1 VVVQIDKTLKKVGGS
16 VMLPIP
22 PEILRQMDLQAEQ
35 VVRLSSEA
43 GRFYVEPVAT
53 KPAPDA
59 VEFMARFTDKY
70 DEAFR
75 NLAQR

>member
-1 VVVQIDKTLKKVGGS
+1 MQVEKTLKKVGGS
-16 VMLPIP
+16 VVLTIP
-22 PEILRQMDLQAEQ
+22 PEILRQLHLRADQ

-43 GRFYVEPVAT
+43 GRFYVEPVAQ
-53 KPAPDA
+53 KPEPDA
-59 VEFMARFTDKY
+59 VEFMARFTEKY

>member
-1 VVVQIDKTLKKVGGS
+1 MQTERTLKKVGGS

-22 PEILRQMDLQAEQ
+22 PEILREMHLEADQT
-35 VVRLSSEA
+35 VTVSSEA
-43 GRFYVEPVAT
+43 GRINVEPSIRRPSA
-53 KPAPDA
+53 DA
-59 VEFMARFTDKY
+59 VEFMARFTERY

>member
-1 VVVQIDKTLKKVGGS
+1 MRVEKKLKKVGGS

-22 PEILRQMDLQAEQ
+22 PEILRQMHLEAEQ
-35 VVRLSSEA
+35 VVTVSSEG
-43 GRFYVEPVAT
+43 GRIYIEPVAT
-53 KPAPDA
+53 RPSTEA